1 MLIAPTSQIIKT
13 FLTNL
18 FSIFIFTYE
27 WFAPDVYSRRDSF
40 GSSAP
45 FKSFYFIIFP
55 QPISLHFMTLNNVTE
70 RGHNIQKWDI
80 INWSVITCV
89 CDSKYFKKNP
99 RRNDLPFLK
108 DPAIDI
114 ITTGYAL
121 TSGWNMIFSK
131 FSIFSSNPWEF
142 LPSLTSCVIR
152 IICRGSP
159 LSVIVIILLTV
170 ITVGVIKV
178 RNKGKGIDCY

>member
-1 MLIAPTSQIIKT
+1 MNGLLQMCIPDMTLSVPPRHSNPFILSS
-13 FLTNL
+13 FLNQ
-18 FSIFIFTYE
+18 SPFI
-27 WFAPDVYSRRDSF
+27 
-40 GSSAP
+40 
-45 FKSFYFIIFP
+45 
-55 QPISLHFMTLNNVTE
+55 LTLNNVTE

-80 INWSVITCV
+80 INWSMITCV

-114 ITTGYAL
+114 IKTGYAL

>member
-1 MLIAPTSQIIKT
+1 M
-13 FLTNL
+13 
-18 FSIFIFTYE
+18 
-27 WFAPDVYSRRDSF
+27 YSRRDSF

-55 QPISLHFMTLNNVTE
+55 QPIALHFMTLNNVTE

-80 INWSVITCV
+80 INWSMITCV
-89 CDSKYFKKNP
+89 RDSKYFKKNP

-131 FSIFSSNPWEF
+131 FSIFSFNPWEF

-170 ITVGVIKV
+170 IAVGVIQV

>member
-1 MLIAPTSQIIKT
+1 M
-13 FLTNL
+13 
-18 FSIFIFTYE
+18 
-27 WFAPDVYSRRDSF
+27 YSRRDSF
-40 GSSAP
+40 GSSSP

-55 QPISLHFMTLNNVTE
+55 QPIALHFMTLNNVTE

-80 INWSVITCV
+80 INWSMITCV

-114 ITTGYAL
+114 ITTGYPL

-131 FSIFSSNPWEF
+131 FLSPSSNPCIF

-159 LSVIVIILLTV
+159 LPETSVIVIILLTV
-170 ITVGVIKV
+170 ITLCVIKV